1 MNQYLQQ
8 LNNLAAQNE
17 EGDGGDDKSTQPTT
31 GGYQLVKRDGQY
43 VAIKDGREI
52 GRSKDQNAAMQMAN
66 SYLRNPPSPVQAA
79 PSDGMAP
86 YAVSEDYGSEQNYP
100 VNTRQLGPD
109 LRPAQPRQPG
119 EFDATPMDP
128 REPSF
133 STDPAK
139 AVLQGASQ
147 TGSAVFGGSIDT
159 DTTGAAPGQEE
170 PQRERRR
177 GGGATWE
184 APGEAMEL
192 SQEDF
197 YTTPGPLEGNYDT
210 GNEYVARSARMPM
223 GALSKAAATLQNR
236 QLELDQKRQAFQ
248 EELYKPVKTAAPYQQ
263 NFNAIVNKQREDFIQ
278 KVAQDLTGGNVNKA
292 YREIFSNPRLR
303 AQYREL
309 NADLEALGQRG
320 AATFEKVI
328 NYQNNAATN
337 KIQSTPEQRKLANDI
352 AMGLGGYS
360 AADGTGGSF
369 DKLIKDMN
377 RWDQMEGRDQYF
389 KNTVGPSI
397 KDFFQRIPKEIGWE
411 IKNGRYRLLTEESVK
426 SWDSHIRQLA
436 VDMAVWQGYGDG
448 DLPDEKIQDNI
459 NYLTNMLGQQVDR
472 EIKVIDTYSN
482 ISRGGGDSPKSGR
495 GGPIVGISQNVN
507 PRSNTLY
514 EMSFTPTEY
523 TSGKEKP
530 VSSYPLSRT
539 GGSQPESVAFP
550 RLVWYEPS
558 DPNRQGRFA
567 IEGRLLSVTQRDQLK
582 IVEESP
588 ISEDEKEEKRRE
600 ILTEVERNQPESF
613 DAEANASFLE
623 TAYNT
628 RDIYKIVSDALA
640 RAGHNFP
647 PDAVREAW
655 KQPANRNK
663 IMEMAKINSAPA
675 RGASQPSVASDAS
688 GAGETGASGL

>member
-17 EGDGGDDKSTQPTT
+17 EDS
-31 GGYQLVKRDGQY
+31 
-43 VAIKDGREI
+43 
-52 GRSKDQNAAMQMAN
+52 
-66 SYLRNPPSPVQAA
+66 
-79 PSDGMAP
+79 PSDGGPFDTNPISGQIASQQQVGQPQMGGGYDVDVSGLVSSGLPQLMSQDRAAIDP
-86 YAVSEDYGSEQNYP
+86 SLAVQMGA
-100 VNTRQLGPD
+100 
-109 LRPAQPRQPG
+109 AQQAGASAVTPQG
-119 EFDATPMDP
+119 TATP
-128 REPSF
+128 
-133 STDPAK
+133 
-139 AVLQGASQ
+139 
-147 TGSAVFGGSIDT
+147 
-159 DTTGAAPGQEE
+159 TTGAAPGQEE

-328 NYQNNAATN
+328 DYQNKAATN

-482 ISRGGGDSPKSGR
+482 ISRGDGG
-495 GGPIVGISQNVN
+495 GGQNGPQYSYTAAVRPN
-507 PRSNTLY
+507 PLDPRLGGNDELY
-514 EMSFTPTEY
+514 FTPSETVGNRQQAVAV
-523 TSGKEKP
+523 SP
-530 VSSYPLSRT
+530 VRVTY
-539 GGSQPESVAFP
+539 V
-550 RLVWYEPS
+550 
-558 DPNRQGRFA
+558 DPNKPPQTRVLGYPELKFDEVGQDWVITGNDLGNTAETNVTITTPVTIEDAYAQAEQVKKMIAKSNKRTEAFA
-567 IEGRLLSVTQRDQLK
+567 
-582 IVEESP
+582 
-588 ISEDEKEEKRRE
+588 SENPD
-600 ILTEVERNQPESF
+600 
-613 DAEANASFLE
+613 FL
-623 TAYNT
+623 
-628 RDIYKIVSDALA
+628 
-640 RAGHNFP
+640 
-647 PDAVREAW
+647 
-655 KQPANRNK
+655 RNK
-663 IMEMAKINSAPA
+663 YGTTDVYQILSNQLGGAISAEDLRKNWGDYYYRKDVKNMLRTRTAPGASTPA
-675 RGASQPSVASDAS
+675 PTPYQSTAGTSGASQGTQQSNN
-688 GAGETGASGL
+688 TWY